1 MISTDVAAE
10 TRRTLSTPI
19 DGLIAALARRIGG
32 SRAKEVERFI
42 KFSFIGLLGFV
53 LDFGALFLL
62 QSTLLPPVN
71 ALEQQLPL
79 NVALATSIS
88 FALAVTSNYTW
99 NRFWTYPDSRSYSI
113 RRQLLQFTV
122 VSVIGWLARTAWITA
137 SYVAIGAL
145 STSVISAILAEYQ
158 PALLEEHKLGT
169 MIAQFIGVIVV
180 MFWNFLANRYWTFSD
195 VD

>member
-1 MISTDVAAE
+1 MISTDLAAE
-10 TRRTLSTPI
+10 SQRTLSTPL
-19 DGLIAALARRIGG
+19 DGLIAGLARRIGG

-53 LDFGALFLL
+53 IDFGALFVL
-62 QSTLLPPVN
+62 QSTILPPVD
-71 ALEQQLPL
+71 ALDQRLPL

-88 FALAVTSNYTW
+88 FVLAVTSNFTW

-113 RRQLLQFTV
+113 RRQLAQFSI

-145 STSVISAILAEYQ
+145 STAVISAMMSEYR

-180 MFWNFLANRYWTFSD
+180 MFWNFLANRYWTFND

>member
-1 MISTDVAAE
+1 MISSDIAAE

-19 DGLIAALARRIGG
+19 DGLIAAIARRIGG

-42 KFSFIGLLGFV
+42 KFSFIGLLGF
-53 LDFGALFLL
+53 LIDFGALFLL
-62 QSTLLPPVN
+62 QSTLLPPVDV
-71 ALEQQLPL
+71 LEQQLPL

-88 FALAVTSNYTW
+88 FLLAVTSNFTW

-113 RRQLLQFTV
+113 RRQLLQFTL

-137 SYVAIGAL
+137 TYVAIGAL
-145 STSVISAILAEYQ
+145 STSLISAILTGYQ
-158 PALLEEHKLGT
+158 PGLLEEHKLGT

-180 MFWNFLANRYWTFSD
+180 MFWNFLANRYWTFND